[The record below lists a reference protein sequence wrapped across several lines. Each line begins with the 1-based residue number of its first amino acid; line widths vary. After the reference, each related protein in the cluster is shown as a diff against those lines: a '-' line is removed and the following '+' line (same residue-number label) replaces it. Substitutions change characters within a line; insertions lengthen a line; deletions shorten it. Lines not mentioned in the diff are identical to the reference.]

1 MDFGAIELTPDVEA
15 FWGEVGD
22 FLDVHLTD
30 EVRDRAHRNGDG
42 HDPDFHRALGGR
54 GWVLPM
60 WPVDEG
66 GAGLDPLRARILAL
80 ELAWRDAPSIAR
92 LITITITLGVRAW
105 GSDDLRAEVLPGVA
119 RGEICMCLGYS
130 EPDSGSD
137 MAAAKTRARPDGD
150 GWVISGQKMFTTGAH
165 LSQYVWLLTRT
176 NRDVPKNQGLTMF
189 LVPLSLPG
197 IDITPIETLG
207 GERTNVV
214 YLDDVRVPDLYRVGP
229 VDQGWKVVAGALD
242 AEHRMGRPE
251 DRGVGD
257 DELLSTWQGLIHR
270 LVDAGFR
277 WALCSS
283 DADGGRHFD
292 DPLVRQRV
300 AQVALDADVCSAT
313 PGPMGKVVTAE
324 SLIRDAADL
333 MDLVGPAAVL
343 PRGEDGAVDGGE
355 IERLHRFVQGTA
367 IYGGS
372 TEIFR
377 NMLAERALG
386 LPRARLLPP
395 GVIR

>member
-15 FWGEVGD
+15 FWDEVGD

-30 EVRDRAHRNGDG
+30 EVRERAERNQDG
-42 HDPDFHRALGGR
+42 HDAAFHRALGSR
-54 GWVLPM
+54 GWILPM

-80 ELAWRDAPSIAR
+80 ELAWRDAPSVGR
-92 LITITITLGVRAW
+92 LITVTITLGVRAW
-105 GSDDLRAEVLPGVA
+105 GSDDLRAEVLPRVA
-119 RGEICMCLGYS
+119 RGEVCMCLGYT

-137 MAAAKTRARPDGD
+137 MAAAKTRATPDGD

-176 NRDVPKNQGLTMF
+176 NRDVPKNRGLTMF

-197 IDITPIETLG
+197 IDITPIHTLG

-214 YLDDVRVPDLYRVGP
+214 YFDDVRVSDLYRVGP

-251 DRGVGD
+251 DRGIGD
-257 DELLSTWQGLIHR
+257 DDLLSTWQGLIHR
-270 LVDAGFR
+270 LADAGFR
-277 WALCSS
+277 WALTAA
-283 DADGGRHFD
+283 DAAGRRHFD

-300 AQVALDADVCSAT
+300 AQVALDSDICSVT

-333 MDLVGPAAVL
+333 MDLIGPAAVL
-343 PRGEDGAVDGGE
+343 PPGEDGAVDGGE

-395 GVIR
+395 A